1 MSVEQRKSLESMLR
15 QLPFGRLLLTHLET
29 HDELDR

>member
-15 QLPFGRLLLTHLET
+15 QLPFDLGG
-29 HDELDR
+29 D